1 MAKKVNKQYAYAL
14 GFTIARERKR
24 RGWSA
29 TAFAKRLGVSRACVS
44 SWEVAISS
52 PTWAN
57 LVDLATALRMPLSNL
72 IRRVELEMEA
82 LNNDAAIEPA
92 PAGQDT
98 EG

>member
-1 MAKKVNKQYAYAL
+1 MSKKVNKQYAYAL
-14 GFTIARERKR
+14 GLVIARERKR

-44 SWEVAISS
+44 AWEVAISS

-57 LVDLATALRMPLSNL
+57 LMDLAAALRMPLSIF
-72 IRRVELEMEA
+72 IRRVEVEMET
-82 LNNDAAIEPA
+82 LDNDAAIEPA
-92 PAGQDT
+92 TAGQDT